1 MCCRFSIIA
10 GTATTG
16 IMDTI
21 AILIAT
27 GTIIAG
33 TIGIGAIIT
42 TTTTI
47 IMGTTT
53 IMIIIITSGRLNVN
67 RAKSREIHQALGTAP
82 GKIV

>member
-1 MCCRFSIIA
+1 
-10 GTATTG
+10 
-16 IMDTI
+16 MDTI

-33 TIGIGAIIT
+33 TIGIGAIII
-42 TTTTI
+42 TTTI
-47 IMGTTT
+47 ITIMVTTT
-53 IMIIIITSGRLNVN
+53 IMVITITSGRLNVN